1 MDFSKVF
8 FLDEPRICI
17 SVVWVEA
24 FIDTI
29 MDKWSWTELSRLVR
43 LSKEDLAK
51 DWNSCNKQQIQV

>member
-29 MDKWSWTELSRLVR
+29 MDKWSWTELSRLVG